1 MFQCMTMVK
10 FYSFLIGY
18 AVIVFIGSVMI
29 FTIESGHPDSEINS
43 MLDAVWWTV
52 STVTTVGY
60 GDIELVTDNGKI
72 MAIFY
77 MFFGIGFLSI
87 FVAVLGTGVYKRRFE
102 KEDKE
107 FTFAQKQILQKIEDL
122 EKNQINLEKNIKDAL
137 DNLKQKE
144 KS

>member
-18 AVIVFIGSVMI
+18 AGIVFIGSVMI

-60 GDIELVTDNGKI
+60 GDIELVTDTGKI
-72 MAIFY
+72 MAILY

-87 FVAVLGTGVYKRRFE
+87 FVAILGAGVYKRRFE

>member
-1 MFQCMTMVK
+1 MTMVK

-60 GDIELVTDNGKI
+60 GDIELVTDTGKI

-87 FVAVLGTGVYKRRFE
+87 FVAVLGAGVYKRRFE

-122 EKNQINLEKNIKDAL
+122 EKNQINIEKNIKDVL

>member
-1 MFQCMTMVK
+1 MTMVK

-18 AVIVFIGSVMI
+18 AGIVFIGSVMI

-60 GDIELVTDNGKI
+60 GDIDLVTDTGKI

-87 FVAVLGTGVYKRRFE
+87 FVAVLGTGVYKSRFE

>member
-1 MFQCMTMVK
+1 MIMANI
-10 FYSFLIGY
+10 FYLLIVY

-60 GDIELVTDNGKI
+60 GDLELVTDFGKI
-72 MAIFY
+72 MAIIY
-77 MFFGIGFLSI
+77 MFFGITFLSI
-87 FVAVLGTGVYKRRFE
+87 FVAVLGTRVYKRRFE
-102 KEDKE
+102 IEDKE
-107 FTFAQKQILQKIEDL
+107 FSFAQKQILQKIKDL

-144 KS
+144 

>member
-60 GDIELVTDNGKI
+60 GDIELVTDTGKI
-72 MAIFY
+72 MAILY

-87 FVAVLGTGVYKRRFE
+87 FVAILGAGVYKRRFE

>member
-1 MFQCMTMVK
+1 
-10 FYSFLIGY
+10 
-18 AVIVFIGSVMI
+18 
-29 FTIESGHPDSEINS
+29 

-60 GDIELVTDNGKI
+60 GDIELVTDTGKI

-87 FVAVLGTGVYKRRFE
+87 FVAVLGTRVYKSRFE

-122 EKNQINLEKNIKDAL
+122 EKNQINLEKNIKDVL

>member
-1 MFQCMTMVK
+1 MTMVK

-18 AVIVFIGSVMI
+18 AGIVFIGSVMI

-60 GDIELVTDNGKI
+60 GDIDLVTDTGKI

>member
-1 MFQCMTMVK
+1 MVK

-60 GDIELVTDNGKI
+60 GDIELVTDTGKI
-72 MAIFY
+72 MAILY

-87 FVAVLGTGVYKRRFE
+87 FVAILGAGVYKRRFE

>member
-1 MFQCMTMVK
+1 MIMANI
-10 FYSFLIGY
+10 FYLLIVY

-60 GDIELVTDNGKI
+60 GDLELVTDFGKI
-72 MAIFY
+72 MAIIY
-77 MFFGIGFLSI
+77 MFFGITFLSI
-87 FVAVLGTGVYKRRFE
+87 FVAVLGTRVYKRRFE
-102 KEDKE
+102 IEDKE
-107 FTFAQKQILQKIEDL
+107 FSYAQKQILQKIEDL

-144 KS
+144 

>member
-60 GDIELVTDNGKI
+60 GDIELVTDTGKI
-72 MAIFY
+72 MAILY

-87 FVAVLGTGVYKRRFE
+87 FVAILGAGVYKRRFE

-122 EKNQINLEKNIKDAL
+122 EKNQINLEKNIKDVL

>member
-60 GDIELVTDNGKI
+60 GDIELVTDTGKI
-72 MAIFY
+72 MAIIY
-77 MFFGIGFLSI
+77 MFFGIGLLSI
-87 FVAVLGTGVYKRRFE
+87 FVAVFGAGVYKRQFE

-122 EKNQINLEKNIKDAL
+122 EKNQINLEKNIKDVL

>member
-60 GDIELVTDNGKI
+60 GDIDLVTDTGKI

-87 FVAVLGTGVYKRRFE
+87 FVAILGAGVYKRRFE

-122 EKNQINLEKNIKDAL
+122 EKNQINLEKNIKDVL

>member
-1 MFQCMTMVK
+1 MIMAK
-10 FYSFLIGY
+10 IFYLLIVY

-29 FTIESGHPDSEINS
+29 FSIESGHPDSEINS

-60 GDIELVTDNGKI
+60 GDLELVTDFGKI
-72 MAIFY
+72 MAIIY
-77 MFFGIGFLSI
+77 MFFGITFLSI
-87 FVAVLGTGVYKRRFE
+87 FVAVFGTRVYKRRFE
-102 KEDKE
+102 IEDKE
-107 FTFAQKQILQKIEDL
+107 FSYAQKQILEKIKDL

-144 KS
+144 

>member
-18 AVIVFIGSVMI
+18 AVIVITGSVMI

-60 GDIELVTDNGKI
+60 GDIDLVTDTGKI

-87 FVAVLGTGVYKRRFE
+87 FVAVLGTGVYKSRFE

>member
-1 MFQCMTMVK
+1 MIMAK
-10 FYSFLIGY
+10 IFYLLIVY

-60 GDIELVTDNGKI
+60 GDLELVTDFGKI
-72 MAIFY
+72 MAIIY
-77 MFFGIGFLSI
+77 MFFGITFLSI
-87 FVAVLGTGVYKRRFE
+87 FVAVFGTRVYKRRFE
-102 KEDKE
+102 IEDKE
-107 FTFAQKQILQKIEDL
+107 FSFAQKQILEKIKDL

-137 DNLKQKE
+137 ENLKQK
-144 KS
+144 

>member
-18 AVIVFIGSVMI
+18 AGIVFIGSVMI

-60 GDIELVTDNGKI
+60 GDIDLVTDTGKI

-87 FVAVLGTGVYKRRFE
+87 FVAVLGTGVYKSRFE

>member
-1 MFQCMTMVK
+1 MTMVK

-60 GDIELVTDNGKI
+60 GDIELVTDTGII

-77 MFFGIGFLSI
+77 MFFG
-87 FVAVLGTGVYKRRFE
+87 
-102 KEDKE
+102 
-107 FTFAQKQILQKIEDL
+107 
-122 EKNQINLEKNIKDAL
+122 
-137 DNLKQKE
+137 
-144 KS
+144 

>member
-18 AVIVFIGSVMI
+18 AAIVFIGSVMI

-60 GDIELVTDNGKI
+60 GDIELVTDTGKI

-122 EKNQINLEKNIKDAL
+122 EKNQINLEKNIKDVL

>member
-1 MFQCMTMVK
+1 MTMVK

-60 GDIELVTDNGKI
+60 GDIELVTDTGKI
-72 MAIFY
+72 MAILY

-87 FVAVLGTGVYKRRFE
+87 FVAILGAGVYKRRFE

-122 EKNQINLEKNIKDAL
+122 EKNQINLEKNIKDL
-137 DNLKQKE
+137 IYNLKK
-144 KS
+144 K

>member
-1 MFQCMTMVK
+1 MIMAK
-10 FYSFLIGY
+10 IFYLLIVY

-29 FTIESGHPDSEINS
+29 FTIESDHPDSEINS

-60 GDIELVTDNGKI
+60 GDIELVTDFGKI
-72 MAIFY
+72 MAIVY
-77 MFFGIGFLSI
+77 MFFGITFLSI
-87 FVAVLGTGVYKRRFE
+87 FIAVFGTRVYKRRFE
-102 KEDKE
+102 IEDNE
-107 FTFAQKQILQKIEDL
+107 ISYAQKQILQKIKDL

-144 KS
+144 

>member
-29 FTIESGHPDSEINS
+29 FTIESGQPDSEINS

-60 GDIELVTDNGKI
+60 GDIELVTDTGKI
-72 MAIFY
+72 MAILY

-87 FVAVLGTGVYKRRFE
+87 FVAILGAGVYKRRFE

-122 EKNQINLEKNIKDAL
+122 EKNQINLEKNIKDVL

>member
-18 AVIVFIGSVMI
+18 AGIVFIGSVMI

-60 GDIELVTDNGKI
+60 GDIDLVTDTGKI

-87 FVAVLGTGVYKRRFE
+87 FVAVLGTGVYKSRFE

-122 EKNQINLEKNIKDAL
+122 EKNQINLEKNIKDVL

>member
-1 MFQCMTMVK
+1 MIMAK
-10 FYSFLIGY
+10 IFYLLIVY

-60 GDIELVTDNGKI
+60 GDLELVTDFGKI
-72 MAIFY
+72 MAIIY
-77 MFFGIGFLSI
+77 MFFGITFLSI
-87 FVAVLGTGVYKRRFE
+87 FVAVFGTRVYKRRFE
-102 KEDKE
+102 IEDKE
-107 FTFAQKQILQKIEDL
+107 FSFAQKQILEKIKDL

-137 DNLKQKE
+137 ENLKQKE